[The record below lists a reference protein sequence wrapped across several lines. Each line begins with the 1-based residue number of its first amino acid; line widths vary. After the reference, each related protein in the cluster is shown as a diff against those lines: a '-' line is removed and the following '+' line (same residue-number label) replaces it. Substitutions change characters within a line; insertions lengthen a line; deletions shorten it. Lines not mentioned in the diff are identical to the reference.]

1 MRLGFFRLEEPVLR
15 FGARL
20 SGLKSLRSCFAP
32 ALLAFALSV
41 TAVTLHAVV
50 YTSDRDAANGIYGNI
65 ATWGQVPAPPANHF
79 DFPIPVG
86 EGARPLGMGEA
97 FTALADELSAIWWNP
112 AGLVQMD
119 KNEIHWMGGDR
130 LTDIPYTGF
139 FAANYMLQ
147 NRMNFALSYSRPY
160 HPIGFYPDAIA
171 GVYDGFTKWN
181 GTGAPTLTIPGNQGQ
196 KVRFFDIPDT
206 AVQDFLKKVYRTYI
220 NPPFQENVLAFTY
233 ATPLSPDNNLSLGLN
248 VKYLMNDGAYQADKQ
263 TLNDVS
269 GYGVDLGFLYRYP
282 MRKWGREFAVGL
294 NLKDIAG
301 QVRYN
306 SGPSTGGQSN
316 LGAGRE
322 VTLPP
327 ISTLGFAWKTNE
339 YFTRSKLNLTA
350 DFVYINDPSFDD
362 NANRRVNLG
371 GEMWFFKERIG
382 PRAGYSLFFNRQL
395 SRATLG
401 ISFRMAAPDKSGLGL
416 DYAFHFPSENEA
428 DASHW
433 FSLNYRWGGI
443 IKSTPLPEVNVS
455 VDPPIFAPKR
465 GELATFAM
473 KAESPNGIDR
483 WTLSIIDKNGLV
495 VKTYQD
501 RGEPPAQILW
511 GGEDKQYRM
520 LPDGEY
526 TFLFSATDHE
536 GSSSSTPV
544 QTLKLYTPKEPD
556 KQEGSIEELRKLI
569 HEQDD
574 KEEAVDKQVRTDA
587 LKDLA
592 ALSTDRLANQ
602 KIPPVAK
609 EPVAP
614 APVTPYA
621 EARAAAGAFS
631 YPRVN
636 DVPFPKSS
644 VTTGTD
650 GKKVY
655 SVEYTSQTDIP
666 KAILRDAADIV
677 KVAASDVGL
686 SVARYD
692 VRAMY
697 GTRELRVVAPS
708 TSAISLTRGLISR
721 EQFLETA
728 SVTLDGSPLSP
739 SYR

>member
-1 MRLGFFRLEEPVLR
+1 MRIGFFRVEGAQPR
-15 FGARL
+15 AFGASL
-20 SGLKSLRSCFAP
+20 SGLASLRSRLIQVLFAV
-32 ALLAFALSV
+32 ALLV
-41 TAVTLHAVV
+41 TAVTPLYAVFA
-50 YTSDRDAANGIYGNI
+50 YTSDRDAANGVYGNI
-65 ATWGQVPAPPANHF
+65 ATSGQVPAPPANHF
-79 DFPIPVG
+79 NYPIPVG

-97 FTALADELSAIWWNP
+97 FTAIADELSGIWWNP

-139 FAANYMLQ
+139 FAASYMLQ

-160 HPIGFYPDAIA
+160 HPIGFYPDVIA
-171 GVYDGFTKWN
+171 GDYAGFTKWN
-181 GTGAPTLTIPGNQGQ
+181 GTGAPILTIPGTPGQ

-233 ATPLSPDNNLSLGLN
+233 ATPLSPDNNLSLGIN
-248 VKYLMNDGAYQADKQ
+248 VKYLFNDSEYQADKQ
-263 TLNDVS
+263 VLNEVS

-306 SGPSTGGQSN
+306 SGLGQ
-316 LGAGRE
+316 GRE

-327 ISTLGFAWKTNE
+327 VSTLGFAWKTNE
-339 YFTRSKLNLTA
+339 YFTRSKLNLDM
-350 DFVYINDPSFDD
+350 DFVYINDPAFDD
-362 NANRRVNLG
+362 NANRRLNLG
-371 GEMWFFKERIG
+371 GEMWFFKDRIG
-382 PRAGYSLFFNRQL
+382 PRAGYSMLFNRQL

-401 ISFRMAAPDKSGLGL
+401 ISFRMAPPNKTGLGL

-433 FSLNYRWGGI
+433 FSINYKWGGI
-443 IKSTPLPEVNVS
+443 RVELPLPEVNVS
-455 VDPPIFAPKR
+455 VDPPIFAPKH
-465 GELATFAM
+465 GDLATFTL

-483 WTLSIIDKNGLV
+483 WTLNIIDRNNLV

-501 RGEPPAQILW
+501 RGEAPAQILW
-511 GGEDKQYRM
+511 GGEDKQYRL

-526 TFLFSATDHE
+526 TFLFTATDHE

-544 QTLKLYTPKEPD
+544 QTLKLYTPKEPEVEKD
-556 KQEGSIEELRKLI
+556 SIDELRKLI
-569 HEQDD
+569 HAQDD
-574 KEEAVDKQVRTDA
+574 KEEAVDQQVKGQA
-587 LKDLA
+587 VKDLQ
-592 ALSTDRLANQ
+592 ALDAERLANQ
-602 KIPPVAK
+602 KIPAIAKAPV
-609 EPVAP
+609 EP
-614 APVTPYA
+614 APVTPFA
-621 EARAAAGAFS
+621 EAKAAAGAFS

-644 VTTGTD
+644 VTQGTD

-655 SVEYTSQTDIP
+655 SVEYTSQADAP
-666 KAILRDAADIV
+666 KAILRDVADV
-677 KVAASDVGL
+677 VRVAAQDVGL

-692 VRAMY
+692 VKAMY
-697 GTRELRVVAPS
+697 GNRELRVVAPAS
-708 TSAISLTRGLISR
+708 SAMSLTRGLITR
-721 EQFLETA
+721 EQFLET
-728 SVTLDGSPLSP
+728 STVTLDGSPLSP